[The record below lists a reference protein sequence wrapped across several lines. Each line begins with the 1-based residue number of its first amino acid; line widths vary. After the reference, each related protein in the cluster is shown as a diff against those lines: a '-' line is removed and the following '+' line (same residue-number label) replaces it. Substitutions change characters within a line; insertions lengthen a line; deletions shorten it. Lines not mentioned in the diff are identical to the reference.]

1 MRDAEAKGPI
11 RGPEPAV
18 PQDRTLWKS
27 QPMSR
32 TGAFVL
38 ILGVLL
44 LLGAAT
50 LVYLTNTVSPPQEE
64 VERTVP
70 DDQIPK

>member
-1 MRDAEAKGPI
+1 
-11 RGPEPAV
+11 
-18 PQDRTLWKS
+18 
-27 QPMSR
+27 MSR

-44 LLGAAT
+44 LFGAAT

>member
-1 MRDAEAKGPI
+1 
-11 RGPEPAV
+11 
-18 PQDRTLWKS
+18 
-27 QPMSR
+27 MSR
-32 TGAFVL
+32 IGAFVL

-44 LLGAAT
+44 LLGAGL
-50 LVYLTNTVSPPQEE
+50 LVYLTNTVSPPQQE